1 MRYRRGF
8 QFLIFLVLS
17 LFLVMLSS
25 CSGVSTHVESSK
37 TNVNKIL
44 KYHGPRAR
52 IAVASFRCKAAKC
65 GGGIGDGLADM
76 LTTALFRTGRFIVLE
91 RGEGLRAIQ
100 QEINLAKS
108 GYVQFNQ
115 AAHKGSLEGADIL
128 VVGTITAFEPEAS
141 GVGVGGIA
149 IPFKVPLI
157 GGISLKKKEAYIAAD
172 IRLID
177 VRTGRII
184 AVATVEGKSSQ
195 WKVGTGGAGLFGNM
209 ALAGGLSVYK
219 NTPMEKAIRVMIEK
233 AVQTI
238 AKLVPENYYRYSA
251 NGQPVKPVSSSQQ
264 NQPVQAN
271 VSPKTQISGGGIV
284 GGEQE
289 TFVPGK
295 KVLFAEDFSNYN
307 IGDTPT
313 CFDSLKG
320 SVEVAAFRGK
330 KWMRALSD
338 RVIAVKKIKLP
349 ENFAVEWDIYFSKSA
364 SGMGHAVFLG
374 NLRNAGFPDVLWWAS
389 DWKYP
394 RWSGK
399 EIKTIKI
406 HAGEIHHFAIQ
417 QKDGKIKIFVD
428 GVKIHQEPVR
438 GGIVGGV
445 QPNRDAITIDMD
457 GANPSEGREIL
468 ITNIK
473 VTEY

>member
-1 MRYRRGF
+1 MKF
-8 QFLIFLVLS
+8 QRSFKFLS
-17 LFLVMLSS
+17 LFIFVLILGILSA
-25 CSGVSTHVESSK
+25 CSSGISTHVKTSE
-37 TNVNKIL
+37 TNVNKVL
-44 KYHGPRAR
+44 KYQGPRAR
-52 IAVASFRCKAAKC
+52 IAVASFKCKAAKC
-65 GGGIGDGLADM
+65 NGKIGDGLADM
-76 LTTALFRTGRFIVLE
+76 LTTALFQTGRFIVLE
-91 RGEGLRAIQ
+91 RGEGLKAIQ
-100 QEINLAKS
+100 EELNLGQS
-108 GYVQFNQ
+108 GYVQFNKAPQ
-115 AAHKGSLEGADIL
+115 KGLLEGADIL
-128 VVGTITAFEPEAS
+128 VVGAITAFEPEAS
-141 GVGVGGIA
+141 GIGGGGIA
-149 IPFKVPLI
+149 IPFKVPVL
-157 GGISLKKKEAYIAAD
+157 GGVAIKKKEAYIAVD

-184 AVATVEGKSSQ
+184 SATTVEGKASQ
-195 WKVGTGGAGLFGNM
+195 WKVGTGGAGVFGNM
-209 ALAGGLSVYK
+209 ALGAGLEVYK

-233 AVQTI
+233 AVQAI
-238 AKLVPENYYRYSA
+238 AKMVPENYYRYST
-251 NGQPVKPVSSSQQ
+251 NGQPIKPVSSSQQ
-264 NQPVQAN
+264 NQPVQGTVN
-271 VSPKTQISGGGIV
+271 TGTQVSGGII
-284 GGEQE
+284 GGQQE

-295 KVLFAEDFSNYN
+295 KVLFAEDFSNYS

-364 SGMGHAVFLG
+364 WGMGHAVFLG
-374 NLRNAGFPDVLWWAS
+374 NLRNAESPDVLWWAS

-394 RWSGK
+394 RWGGK

-428 GVKIHQEPVR
+428 GVKIHQEPVE

-445 QPNRDAITIDMD
+445 LPNRDAITIDMG

-468 ITNIK
+468 IGNIK
-473 VTEY
+473 ITEY